1 MKKTCFSLRFVVALF
16 AMLGACVVVRAANF
30 TTAVQ
35 QGSTSPTSNWFTNNT
50 GAGIWLPG
58 NVLPTAGN
66 TYEVTAGGNPSR
78 VRNPT
83 YGGSTLTF
91 PGDSLQLNTNTEIRG
106 KTATTPTTIN
116 FPGVGGNPG
125 LILNGGNLD
134 MGDNAV
140 MTLSGIILVQN
151 PSSFTC
157 GDNGGNNT
165 RGWKIAGELRGAT

>member
-1 MKKTCFSLRFVVALF
+1 MCSRMVSQLSARRRFGSRIF
-16 AMLGACVVVRAANF
+16 AARVPRV
-30 TTAVQ
+30 
-35 QGSTSPTSNWFTNNT
+35 TSI
-50 GAGIWLPG
+50 AGIWLPG

-78 VRNPT
+78 IRNPT

-134 MGDNAV
+134 
-140 MTLSGIILVQN
+140 
-151 PSSFTC
+151 
-157 GDNGGNNT
+157 
-165 RGWKIAGELRGAT
+165 